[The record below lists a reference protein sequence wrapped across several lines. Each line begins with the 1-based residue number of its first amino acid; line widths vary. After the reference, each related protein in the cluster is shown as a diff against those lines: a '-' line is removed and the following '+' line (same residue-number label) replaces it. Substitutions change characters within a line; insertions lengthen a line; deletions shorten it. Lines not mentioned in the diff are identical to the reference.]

1 MMQQQS
7 FSWELFNK
15 IPAVGIVRN
24 MRFDDMVEVLP
35 VYVEAGLNTIEI
47 TMNTPRASEMIRYAA
62 DNYGGKLNVGAGT
75 VCNEEELKAALS
87 CGAQFIVAP
96 IVKRQVITSCVD
108 KKVPVFP
115 GAYTPTEIYEAWQ
128 LGAAMVKV
136 FPANNLG
143 PSYISNVKAPLNQ
156 VKLMPTGGV
165 DLHNITE
172 FFKAGADAVG
182 IGGNLF
188 HKAFINSKDWAA
200 LKSHFKTYVDTLG
213 AMQTSR

>member
-1 MMQQQS
+1 MMQEQS

-15 IPAVGIVRN
+15 VPAVGIVRN

-47 TMNTPRASEMIRYAA
+47 TMNTPRANEMIRYAV
-62 DNYGGKLNVGAGT
+62 DNYAGKLNVGAGT
-75 VCNEEELKAALS
+75 VCNEEELDIAIS
-87 CGAQFIVAP
+87 SGAQFIVAP
-96 IVKRQVITSCVD
+96 IINRQVITSCVD
-108 KKVPVFP
+108 KNMPVFP

-143 PSYISNVKAPLNQ
+143 PSYISNVKAPLNN

-188 HKAFINSKDWAA
+188 HKAFISSKDWAG
-200 LKSHFKTYVDTLG
+200 LKSHFKNYVDTLG